1 MEIQTKLVSISL
13 GSNLGDKKKNITDAI
28 NRLDAQVGKI
38 IEISDFFISE
48 PLGFFSENNFVNCC
62 CSLRT
67 NLGIQ
72 ELILITQGIENEMG
86 RRKLKINEY
95 EDRIIDI
102 DIIFFENEVI
112 NELEVRIP
120 HRNFRKRDF
129 VLFPLSQLANHI
141 DPETF
146 ISIDQFTK

>member
-1 MEIQTKLVSISL
+1 MEIQTKLVSFSL
-13 GSNLGDKKKNITDAI
+13 GSNLGDKKQNITVAI
-28 NRLDAQVGKI
+28 NKLDAQVGKI
-38 IEISDFFISE
+38 IEISDFFTSE

-102 DIIFFENEVI
+102 DIVFFDNEII
-112 NELEVRIP
+112 NEPEVRVP
-120 HRNFRKRDF
+120 HKNFRKRDF
-129 VLFPLSQLANHI
+129 VLFPLNQLANRI

-146 ISIDQFTK
+146 ILINQFTK